1 MSQFTAQSTMIMS
14 DLKKSFITFWAIL
27 TGFVLFFL
35 LLVLFLGIPNMI
47 VMTNAPMYVFLA
59 IFGYRLL
66 SAGDFEHAIHLG
78 TTRKAFVFNVTIFTL
93 LLSLV
98 FSLINQLYIFFIDVI
113 QSFLI
118 QSEITFFTWDSV
130 LSSGNGFWVNLVAD
144 GLIMS
149 MLGMLLFFLAS
160 LQVRFGQ
167 WAMLSVVA
175 ASVLLLFIPAIHT
188 PIIDWMITLPNSGTF
203 ITEFLVMLALTFVL
217 GVISYFSLSKAS
229 I

>member
-1 MSQFTAQSTMIMS
+1 MRQFTAQSTMIMS

-66 SAGDFEHAIHLG
+66 SSGDFEHAIHLG

-98 FSLINQLYIFFIDVI
+98 FSLINQLYIFFIDLI

-160 LQVRFGQ
+160 LQARFGQ

-175 ASVLLLFIPAIHT
+175 ASVLLLFLPAIHT

>member
-1 MSQFTAQSTMIMS
+1 MSQFTAQSMMIMS
-14 DLKKSFITFWAIL
+14 DLKKSILTFWAIL

-35 LLVLFLGIPNMI
+35 LLVLFLGIPNMM

-59 IFGYRLL
+59 IFGYRLV
-66 SAGDFEHAIHLG
+66 SSGDFDHAIHLG
-78 TTRKAFVFNVTIFTL
+78 MTRKAFVFNVTIFTL
-93 LLSLV
+93 LLSLI

-130 LSSGNGFWVNLVAD
+130 LSSGNGFWVNLMAD

-188 PIIDWMITLPNSGTF
+188 PIIDWMMALPNSGTF
-203 ITEFLVMLALTFVL
+203 MTEFLVMFALTFVL
-217 GVISYFSLSKAS
+217 AVISYFSLSKAS

>member
-1 MSQFTAQSTMIMS
+1 MRQFTAQSTMIMS

-66 SAGDFEHAIHLG
+66 SSGDFEHAIHLG

-98 FSLINQLYIFFIDVI
+98 FSLINQLYIFFIDLI

>member
-66 SAGDFEHAIHLG
+66 SSGDFEHAIHLG
-78 TTRKAFVFNVTIFTL
+78 TTRKTFVFNVTIFTL